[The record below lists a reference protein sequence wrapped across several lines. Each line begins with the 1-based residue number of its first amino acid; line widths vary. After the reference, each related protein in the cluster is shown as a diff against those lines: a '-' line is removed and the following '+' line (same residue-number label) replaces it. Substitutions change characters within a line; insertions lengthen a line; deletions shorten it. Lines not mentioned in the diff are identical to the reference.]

1 MHHIRAVLKFVL
13 PSAAAFAVAG
23 LLVVGSSSPGLAST
37 STATVSMGEASVL
50 STTDSG
56 NGNHLLAQQAA
67 LPQDG
72 TLQELS
78 FYVANAAGKLRLA
91 VYDSSGPGGAP
102 GTLEA
107 QTPEITPV
115 VGWNTVAVTSPTVLQ
130 AGYYWLAYLAS
141 DNGLAFKVAQTGI
154 YKQYA
159 LPYGA
164 LPTTFNNAAATS
176 GPAHW
181 SFYGTLQTTGSSAAA
196 ATTTGSPTTR
206 AAWFYSRPTDGTT
219 PLTIAQRSQT
229 MILSGSDYEVGFLGQ
244 VRSAGWTKPILEYVD
259 EAFAMGPSSAMTGTC
274 ASGYTGY
281 TTTWTSGLNDF
292 CNKVSPNESWFL
304 HNGAGQRIYRDA
316 GGGSYFYLMNPAAP
330 GWRSFVQAK
339 TASLPASYH
348 MDGVFL
354 DDVWATANRPRS
366 RETNSDGT
374 CRECGTD
381 AQWLQAQVGMVQAI
395 KGGAGAQPVWI
406 NSDSTSDLVAPVDGF
421 MIENMGASWGT
432 SFMSQAEVEQR
443 LRDVDTNVAAG
454 KDALLVGQG
463 NQSDVER
470 MRFSHAIYLLVA
482 GPQSR
487 TGSRTQAITAPFG
500 ITRSTDSTSAIRA
513 VHAIRWAVRFGGAT
527 SAQEPPSSTSRTPR
541 RRPSTWAP
549 RTHFPAVDSDECH
562 ACARPRDGAQPGRL
576 DAACCGAGVGAECA
590 GFCRDG
596 VERDGRVGCGVRD
609 RWWVSVVA
617 WRQS

>member
-1 MHHIRAVLKFVL
+1 
-13 PSAAAFAVAG
+13 
-23 LLVVGSSSPGLAST
+23 
-37 STATVSMGEASVL
+37 MGEASVL

-181 SFYGTLQTTGSSAAA
+181 SFYGTLQTTGSSAAPA

-330 GWRSFVQAK
+330 GWRSYVQAK

-395 KGGAGAQPVWI
+395 KAGAGKRPVWI
-406 NSDSTSDLVAPVDGF
+406 NSDNSTTLVKPVDGL

-432 SFMSQAEVEQR
+432 SFMGQQEIEQR
-443 LRDVDTNVAAG
+443 WRDIDVILTAKKSV
-454 KDALLVGQG
+454 LLVGQG
-463 NQSDVER
+463 DSQEDVDR
-470 MRFSHAIYLLVA
+470 MRFSDAVYLMVA
-482 GPQSR
+482 GDRVSYRFQNAGDYRGLWDYPEYHR
-487 TGSRTQAITAPFG
+487 ALGPATG
-500 ITRSTDSTSAIRA
+500 
-513 VHAIRWAVRFGGAT
+513 
-527 SAQEPPSSTSRTPR
+527 PR
-541 RRPSTWAP
+541 Y
-549 RTHFPAVDSDECH
+549 
-562 ACARPRDGAQPGRL
+562 
-576 DAACCGAGVGAECA
+576 
-590 GFCRDG
+590 
-596 VERDGRVGCGVRD
+596 RVGPASWRRNFATGTAIVNLSSD
-609 RWWVSVVA
+609 KTQVVKLGRRYVLPSGGTTTEVELPPEHGLA
-617 WRQS
+617 LARAG

>member
-23 LLVVGSSSPGLAST
+23 LLVIGSSSPGLADT

-72 TLQELS
+72 TLQDLS

-219 PLTIAQRSQT
+219 PLTIVQRSQT

-395 KGGAGAQPVWI
+395 KAAAGTQPVWV
-406 NSDSTSDLVAPVDGF
+406 NSDST
-421 MIENMGASWGT
+421 
-432 SFMSQAEVEQR
+432 
-443 LRDVDTNVAAG
+443 
-454 KDALLVGQG
+454 
-463 NQSDVER
+463 
-470 MRFSHAIYLLVA
+470 
-482 GPQSR
+482 
-487 TGSRTQAITAPFG
+487 
-500 ITRSTDSTSAIRA
+500 TDC
-513 VHAIRWAVRFGGAT
+513 
-527 SAQEPPSSTSRTPR
+527 
-541 RRPSTWAP
+541 RPS
-549 RTHFPAVDSDECH
+549 RRVHDREHGRIVGH
-562 ACARPRDGAQPGRL
+562 QLHVPG
-576 DAACCGAGVGAECA
+576 
-590 GFCRDG
+590 
-596 VERDGRVGCGVRD
+596 
-609 RWWVSVVA
+609 
-617 WRQS
+617 

>member
-1 MHHIRAVLKFVL
+1 
-13 PSAAAFAVAG
+13 
-23 LLVVGSSSPGLAST
+23 
-37 STATVSMGEASVL
+37 MGEASVL

-181 SFYGTLQTTGSSAAA
+181 SFYGTLQTTGSSAAPA

-330 GWRSFVQAK
+330 GWRSYVQAK

-395 KGGAGAQPVWI
+395 KAGAGAQPVWI

-463 NQSDVER
+463 DSQEDVDR
-470 MRFSHAIYLLVA
+470 MRFSDAVYLMVA
-482 GPQSR
+482 GDRVSYRFQNAGDYRGLWDYPEYHR
-487 TGSRTQAITAPFG
+487 ALGPATG
-500 ITRSTDSTSAIRA
+500 
-513 VHAIRWAVRFGGAT
+513 
-527 SAQEPPSSTSRTPR
+527 PR
-541 RRPSTWAP
+541 Y
-549 RTHFPAVDSDECH
+549 
-562 ACARPRDGAQPGRL
+562 
-576 DAACCGAGVGAECA
+576 
-590 GFCRDG
+590 
-596 VERDGRVGCGVRD
+596 RVGPASWRRNFATGTAIVNLSSD
-609 RWWVSVVA
+609 KTQVVKLGRRYVLPSGGTTTEVELPPEHGLA
-617 WRQS
+617 LARAG